1 MPFVC
6 VLFDFGIWE
15 SKACSILRTIRT
27 TRSTNNN
34 EHRRSGAGL
43 IWKKRHHTN
52 LNVFNAKE
60 NAVPCLFPIPNL

>member
-1 MPFVC
+1 MFY
-6 VLFDFGIWE
+6 LTLEFG
-15 SKACSILRTIRT
+15 KAKHVVSYVRYVPQEARTIMNT
-27 TRSTNNN
+27 
-34 EHRRSGAGL
+34 GDQAGL